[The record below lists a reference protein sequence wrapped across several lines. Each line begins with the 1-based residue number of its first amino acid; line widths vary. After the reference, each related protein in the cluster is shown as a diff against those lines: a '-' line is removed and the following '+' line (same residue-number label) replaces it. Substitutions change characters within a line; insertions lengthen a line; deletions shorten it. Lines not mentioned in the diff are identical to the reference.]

1 MINLD
6 DLKKASEIFFYF
18 TSPFVALLVGYWS
31 RPSKKSTTKKIPRRT
46 PKHRG

>member
-18 TSPFVALLVGYWS
+18 TSPFVALLVGKRLYIVTYLCYTNIV
-31 RPSKKSTTKKIPRRT
+31 RKEK
-46 PKHRG
+46 